1 MTGFLTE
8 EFLTDFDLHLFG
20 EGTFLRAYDKLGAH
34 PLVRDGRSGVHFAVW
49 APNAERVSVVGGFNG
64 WSSKSHAMKPRAN
77 SGIWQLFVPDLAPG
91 ALYKYEIF
99 TRKAGLSLAKADP
112 YGTFAEL
119 RPGTASIVWDAKRFR
134 FSDAE
139 WIAGRKRK
147 DLLDQPLAI
156 YEVHAGS
163 WRRPGDHL
171 FHDWRHL
178 ASELL
183 PYVRE
188 MGFTHVEL
196 LPVGEHP
203 LDDSWGY
210 QPTGYFA
217 ATSRY
222 GTPDDFAFFVNEA
235 HRAGIGVLL
244 DWVPAHFAKDAAGL
258 GNFDG
263 THLYEH
269 ADPRQGEHKDWG
281 TYVFNLHRPQV
292 RSFLLS
298 SALAWFDRFHID
310 GLRVDAVASML
321 YLDYSRGDGQWVANV
336 HGGREN
342 LEAVS
347 FLKELNVVAHRE
359 HPGVLT
365 IAEESTSWPGVTHP
379 VKKGGLGF
387 DLKWNMGWMNDML
400 GYMKVDPLGR
410 PHHHQKLTFSLQY
423 AHSEK
428 FLLPLSHDEV
438 VHGKQSMLRKM
449 PGDKAKQFANLR
461 ALYAYMYAHP
471 GKKLLFMG
479 NEIGQPWE
487 WNFARTVAW
496 PVLAQPEHA
505 ALQAYVRELNRVY
518 QSERSLYEVD
528 FAWEG
533 FDWIDFQDAKQSI
546 VSFLRKGKKPND
558 WLVVV
563 ANFTPVPREG
573 YRIGVPAPGPYRV
586 VLNSDDVRWG
596 GSGRA
601 LGDAI
606 AEPRE
611 EHGRP
616 ASLSLTLPGLAVLY
630 LKPSS
635 K

>member
-1 MTGFLTE
+1 MTE

-34 PLVRDGRSGVHFAVW
+34 PVTLGGKPGVHFAVW
-49 APNAERVSVVGGFNG
+49 APNAARVSVVGDFNR
-64 WSSKSHAMKPRAN
+64 WSSKTHPLKARAN

-91 ALYKYEIF
+91 TTYKYEVF
-99 TRKAGLSLAKADP
+99 THRPGLSLAKADP
-112 YGTFAEL
+112 YGAFAEL
-119 RPGTASIVWDAKRFR
+119 RPGTASVVWDVKRFAWTDR
-134 FSDAE
+134 E
-139 WIAGRKRK
+139 WMAARKRK
-147 DLLDQPLAI
+147 DLLDQPMAI
-156 YEVHAGS
+156 YEVHPGS

-171 FHDWRHL
+171 FHDWRYL
-178 ASELL
+178 AGDLL

-269 ADPRQGEHKDWG
+269 ADPRQGEHRDWG
-281 TYVFNLHRPQV
+281 TYVFNLGRPQV

-298 SALAWFDRFHID
+298 SALAWLDRFHID

-321 YLDYSRGDGQWVANV
+321 YLDYSRNEGEWVANV

-347 FLKELNVVAHRE
+347 FLKELNVVVHRE

-365 IAEESTSWPGVTHP
+365 IAEESTAWPGVTHP
-379 VKKGGLGF
+379 VKQGGLGF

-400 GYMKVDPLGR
+400 AYMRVDPLGR
-410 PHHHQKLTFSLQY
+410 PHHHKKLTFSLQY
-423 AHSEK
+423 AHSER

-438 VHGKQSMLRKM
+438 VHGKKSMLHKM
-449 PGDKAKQFANLR
+449 PGDAAKQFANLR

-487 WNFARTVAW
+487 WNFARTIAW
-496 PVLAQPEHA
+496 PVLAQAEHA
-505 ALQAYVRELNRVY
+505 ALQSFVRELNRVY
-518 QSERSLYEVD
+518 VAEAPLWQVD

-533 FDWIDFQDAKQSI
+533 FDWIDHQDARQSV
-546 VSFLRKGKKPND
+546 VSFLRKGKKASD

-563 ANFTPVPREG
+563 ANLTPVPREG
-573 YRIGVPAPGPYRV
+573 YRIGVPAQGPYRV
-586 VLNSDDVRWG
+586 VLNSDDLRWG
-596 GSGRA
+596 GSGRP
-601 LGDAI
+601 LGDAV
-606 AEPRE
+606 AEAVP

-616 ASLSLTLPGLAVLY
+616 ASLALNLPGLSVLY
-630 LKPSS
+630 LQPRKP
-635 K
+635 